1 MGETI
6 VDLSSPHIQSLAM
19 LAPFSRGLHQTSGLS
34 AIIAFGGWSRI
45 KHFTRERPLRSRAE
59 CSFRRLGTVM
69 LASGYM
75 SVAKALDQGPCF
87 NANSLAASAPA
98 THRSSLMK
106 GLRPK
111 QVNFKLCSGYSS
123 MLFHNPPGVLIGCG
137 DWPLIARLAF
147 KCYYLASLL

>member
-19 LAPFSRGLHQTSGLS
+19 SAPFLRGLHRTSGLS
-34 AIIAFGGWSRI
+34 AIIAFGGLLRI
-45 KHFTRERPLRSRAE
+45 KHFTRERPLRSHTE

-75 SVAKALDQGPCF
+75 PVAKASDQGPCF
-87 NANSLAASAPA
+87 IANSLAASAPA
-98 THRSSLMK
+98 TDRSSLMK

-111 QVNFKLCSGYSS
+111 QVNFKLWIGYTS
-123 MLFHNPPGVLIGCG
+123 MLCATHNPWG
-137 DWPLIARLAF
+137 AHRLWRLTLNYTF
-147 KCYYLASLL
+147 RF